1 MVRTGA
7 AALSGP
13 DGFEGRLAFLLGA
26 GADLFLLGVLL
37 FCCFAEVL
45 PSVLAA

>member
-37 FCCFAEVL
+37 CFAEVL